1 MNAQFNLNFRGSN
14 RNQFDF
20 QCLLILICFIF
31 TWLFIY
37 ISTNDEL
44 CKAIFIQ
51 NSLISTW
58 TVVYAIRTFS
68 PQTSKSR
75 FTFMLFQCTVTVLSG
90 SAMLMML
97 FFEDFGL
104 CLLLVL
110 SLFLSKA
117 IFIAGPTLCP
127 NTCSFI
133 EWLLISMGCSGFF
146 LSINLHWWSRFED
159 AINRPI
165 YTFDYVVVCECL
177 LLFGMIVSILQM
189 IPWSTAIKS
198 TTQFYISL
206 VTIFSIVFFP
216 RAYYFLNQN
225 PFIWLFNYIFHKSH
239 RIYLLLFW
247 FTVSLLS
254 LLIVNIHLR
263 YATANNITYEKTI
276 LRKYFHFLAIIVYTS
291 GILFDTHL
299 LTMCSVAFIVLL
311 LLLECIKIKRVAPLG
326 DIIRNAWNMYENE
339 KDIGTIMFSHIF
351 LIIGLSYPVWIA
363 DDSKRLAQLS
373 GIISVGIG
381 DSAASIV
388 GSKVGIYKWPG
399 TKRTLEGSLA
409 GLITQFLFIT
419 CLRIYDFIPYSQ
431 YNLLFVSLGLLF
443 TTQTEAFSH
452 DIDNLTLP
460 ICLFPFLYACKMY

>member
-1 MNAQFNLNFRGSN
+1 MNDVIDPS
-14 RNQFDF
+14 
-20 QCLLILICFIF
+20 
-31 TWLFIY
+31 
-37 ISTNDEL
+37 
-44 CKAIFIQ
+44 
-51 NSLISTW
+51 
-58 TVVYAIRTFS
+58 
-68 PQTSKSR
+68 
-75 FTFMLFQCTVTVLSG
+75 
-90 SAMLMML
+90 
-97 FFEDFGL
+97 
-104 CLLLVL
+104 
-110 SLFLSKA
+110 
-117 IFIAGPTLCP
+117 
-127 NTCSFI
+127 
-133 EWLLISMGCSGFF
+133 
-146 LSINLHWWSRFED
+146 
-159 AINRPI
+159 I

-419 CLRIYDFIPYSQ
+419 CLWYFDFIPYSQ